1 MKRRRW
7 LDPRWQAAAL
17 RRAAAWTV
25 GLLLVMEYVV
35 VIPATIMLLA
45 P

>member
-17 RRAAAWTV
+17 HRAAAWTG
-25 GLLLVMEYVV
+25 GLLVITGYVV
-35 VIPATIMLLA
+35 LIPLAVLLFA